1 MKRVFHNHA
10 RLVLLIIVGMISI
23 LLFASHSFAHGE
35 LTHKIIDLSL
45 IIILMVGAWY
55 IGSDLSALYELSRSD
70 SLTGLDN
77 RSRFQ
82 DRLSEAILRSQR
94 NQTELF
100 LLVID
105 VDHFK
110 DINDTCGH
118 SAGDKTLKK
127 LAKVMQ
133 RNLRNDDL
141 LARIGGEEFTVILTE
156 CDLDESIRVAERL
169 RQQVEKTAFNGYDVT
184 ISIGIA
190 NLQVGDDHDRL
201 FNRADEALYLAKDI
215 RNSVYVS
222 YDYQIERVPHQ
233 S

>member
-1 MKRVFHNHA
+1 
-10 RLVLLIIVGMISI
+10 
-23 LLFASHSFAHGE
+23 
-35 LTHKIIDLSL
+35 
-45 IIILMVGAWY
+45 
-55 IGSDLSALYELSRSD
+55 
-70 SLTGLDN
+70 
-77 RSRFQ
+77 
-82 DRLSEAILRSQR
+82 
-94 NQTELF
+94 
-100 LLVID
+100 
-105 VDHFK
+105 
-110 DINDTCGH
+110 
-118 SAGDKTLKK
+118 
-127 LAKVMQ
+127 MQ